1 MLSDTENPPVVKA
14 SAPPGKAPLLQ
25 RWLGRIER
33 LGNALPHPVAL
44 FALLA
49 LAVVVLSD
57 VAVRAGLAVPH
68 PTTGETV
75 RPVSL
80 LTIEGL
86 HRMITELVRNF
97 TGFAPLGVVLVA
109 LLGIG
114 VAEHS
119 GFIRTMLRLIVL
131 AAPRRLLTLL
141 VVFAGILS
149 HAASDI
155 GYVVV
160 IPLAGM
166 LFLAAG
172 RHPLAGIAAAF
183 AGVSGGF
190 SANILIGPTDA
201 LLAGITQEAAR
212 LVDAGYV
219 VTPAANYYFMAAS
232 AVLLTILGT
241 VLTERLVAP
250 RLGSY
255 HGQAQ
260 PEAVEPLTRDEG
272 RGLVSASLALAVFA
286 GVILAGILPSGGF
299 LRNVRT
305 GGVLDSPLLMG
316 VIAFIF
322 VGGLLAGLAYGAGAR
337 TFRSTSDV
345 VAAMTKSMET
355 MGSYLVLAFFAA
367 QFVAYFAWTNLGLI
381 VAVEGAATLTSL
393 GLEDQKVL
401 LFLGFVTLA
410 VLLDLV
416 IGSASAKWVLMA
428 PVFVPMLM
436 LLGYSPELTQAAY
449 RIGDSVANIITPL
462 MSYFVIIVTFV
473 QKYEPKA
480 GIGTV
485 IALMLPYTV
494 AFYLGWAG
502 LLVLWMLLGWPMGPG
517 APLFVDAPGH
527 VR

>member
-1 MLSDTENPPVVKA
+1 MPSDTLNPPVVRA
-14 SAPPGKAPLLQ
+14 PAPPGKGPLLQ
-25 RWLGRIER
+25 RWLGRVER

-68 PTTGETV
+68 PTTGEIV

-80 LTIEGL
+80 LTLEGL

-190 SANILIGPTDA
+190 SANVLIGPTDA

-260 PEAVEPLTRDEG
+260 PEAVEPLTRDER
-272 RGLVSASLALAVFA
+272 RGLVIASVALAVFA
-286 GVILAGILPSGGF
+286 GVILAGILPAGGF

-322 VGGLLAGLAYGAGAR
+322 VGGLLAGIAYGAGAR
-337 TFRSTSDV
+337 TFRRTSDV

-410 VLLDLV
+410 VLVDLV

-494 AFYLGWAG
+494 AFYLAWAG